1 MQRDSAVFLDDIVE
15 ACRWIAKYTDGL
27 TADDF
32 AGDRKTL
39 DAVIRNLE
47 IIGEAVKKIPPDI
60 RAEMPD
66 IEWQRIAGLRDIP
79 AHAYFAVD
87 TNIVWDVARNK
98 VPHLR
103 LRVEEFLSRQ

>member
-1 MQRDSAVFLDDIVE
+1 MDREVHGGSNA
-15 ACRWIAKYTDGL
+15 G
-27 TADDF
+27 DF

-39 DAVIRNLE
+39 DAMIRNLE

-66 IEWQRIAGLRDIP
+66 IEWQRIAGLRDIL

-87 TNIVWDVARNK
+87 TDIIWDILKQGASVAPARG
-98 VPHLR
+98 
-103 LRVEEFLSRQ
+103 RVSQPAVRRIAT